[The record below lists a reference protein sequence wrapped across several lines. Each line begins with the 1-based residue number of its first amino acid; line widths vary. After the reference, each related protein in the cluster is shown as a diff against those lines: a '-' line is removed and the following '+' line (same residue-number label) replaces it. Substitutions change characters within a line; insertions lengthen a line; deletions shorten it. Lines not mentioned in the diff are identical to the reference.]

1 MPHASRCSQIKIK
14 NKMLLVIKKF
24 FFLLLL
30 FFNHI
35 VYSALEN
42 QKATK
47 KGGNFQIKG
56 KRQHTST
63 FS

>member
-1 MPHASRCSQIKIK
+1 
-14 NKMLLVIKKF
+14 MLLVIKKF
-24 FFLLLL
+24 FVLLLL